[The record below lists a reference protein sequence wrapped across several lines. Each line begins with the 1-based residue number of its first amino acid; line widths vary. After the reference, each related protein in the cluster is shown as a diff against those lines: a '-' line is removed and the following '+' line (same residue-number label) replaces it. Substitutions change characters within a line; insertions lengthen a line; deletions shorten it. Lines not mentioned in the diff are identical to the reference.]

1 MTTTLETI
9 ELPLDELAEY
19 SRANHIIKLE
29 VFGSAAR
36 GEMTPESDVD
46 LLVTFEPDA
55 PIGLIAY
62 IRIQDELGEI
72 IGRRVDLVQ
81 PEGLKPLIKEGILN
95 SAKTIYALN

>member
-1 MTTTLETI
+1 MSVALESI
-9 ELPLDELAEY
+9 DLPLDKIAEY

-46 LLVTFEPDA
+46 LLVTFA
-55 PIGLIAY
+55 PNARIGLIKY

-72 IGRRVDLVQ
+72 IGRRVDLVTHAA
-81 PEGLKPLIKEGILN
+81 LKPLIRDDILN
-95 SAKTIYALN
+95 SAIPIYALN

>member
-1 MTTTLETI
+1 MSVALESI
-9 ELPLDELAEY
+9 DLPLDRIAEY
-19 SRANHIIKLE
+19 SRANQIIKLE

-46 LLVTFEPDA
+46 LLVTFVSDA
-55 PIGLIAY
+55 HIGLIEY

-81 PEGLKPLIKEGILN
+81 PEGLKPRIKDDILD